1 VDRLIEQLKQ
11 HEGYRKHV
19 YKDSNGI
26 DTIGY
31 GYNLSS
37 NMASFS
43 SIELAY
49 FYREGMSKTE
59 ALRVLKLCINKT
71 SEELKLKFEWFDSLS
86 KARQD
91 VLINMCFNLGI
102 VKLLKFK
109 KMLKCLEDDDWQGA
123 AGQMLESKWHSDVG
137 QRAITL
143 SAQMMRGEYANV
155 QTAYPMA

>member
-1 VDRLIEQLKQ
+1 MDRLIEQLKI
-11 HEGYRKHV
+11 HEGYRKHC
-19 YKDSNGI
+19 YKDTNGV

-37 NMASFS
+37 NMANLS

-49 FYREGMSKTE
+49 FYRWGMSKTE
-59 ALRVLKLCINKT
+59 AIRVLNICVNKVM
-71 SEELKLKFEWFDSLS
+71 EELESNIEWFDSLT

-109 KMLKCLEDDDWQGA
+109 KMLKCLDDRDWQGA
-123 AGQMLESKWHSDVG
+123 AGEMLDSKWHKDVG

-143 SAQMMRGEYANV
+143 SAQMVRGTY
-155 QTAYPMA
+155 

>member
-1 VDRLIEQLKQ
+1 VDKLIEQLMQ
-11 HEGYRKHV
+11 HEGYRKQV

-37 NMASFS
+37 NMAKFS

-49 FYREGMSKTE
+49 FYREGVSKTV
-59 ALRVLKLCINKT
+59 ALKVLKLCVSKT
-71 SEELKLKFEWFDSLS
+71 RDELESKFKWFRSLS
-86 KARQD
+86 KTRQD

-109 KMLKCLEDDDWQGA
+109 KMLKCLEDGDWQGA
-123 AGQMLESKWHSDVG
+123 AGEMLESKWHSDVG

-143 SAQMMRGEYANV
+143 SAQMMRGEYETNS
-155 QTAYPMA
+155 MA

>member
-11 HEGYRKHV
+11 HEGYRKHC
-19 YKDSNGI
+19 YKDSKGI

-37 NMASFS
+37 NIASFS

-49 FYREGMSKTE
+49 FYRTGMSKTE
-59 ALRVLKLCINKT
+59 ALRVLKLCVNKVM
-71 SEELKLKFEWFDSLS
+71 EELESKLEWFPSLT

-102 VKLLKFK
+102 VRLLKFN
-109 KMLKCLEDDDWQGA
+109 KMLKFLENEDWQGA
-123 AGQMLESKWHSDVG
+123 AGEMLESKWHSDVG

-143 SAQMMRGEYANV
+143 SAQMMRGEYATNS
-155 QTAYPMA
+155 MA

>member
-1 VDRLIEQLKQ
+1 MQ

-19 YKDSNGI
+19 YKDGKGI

-37 NMASFS
+37 NMARFS

-59 ALRVLKLCINKT
+59 AMRVLKLCINKT
-71 SEELKLKFEWFDSLS
+71 REELELKFEWFHSLS
-86 KARQD
+86 KTRQD
-91 VLINMCFNLGI
+91 ALINMCFNLGI

-109 KMLKCLEDDDWQGA
+109 KMLKCLESEDWQGA
-123 AGQMLESKWHSDVG
+123 AGEMLDSKWHSDIG

-143 SAQMMRGEYANV
+143 SAQMIRGEYATV
-155 QTAYPMA
+155 SMA